1 MASTATV
8 PGSGQ
13 ALLLR
18 TAVDIDVTPLF
29 NGKGNEVICDIDPD
43 PGYAKGGNIQL
54 EKNSSYTLAFNLRA
68 PSTGPLAGLRFE
80 IDQAGVCQGFWSDD
94 AGCPTNVTKAPY
106 YGTPVLDPNN
116 SNRLLV
122 DVDPPG
128 KEYAVHYRL
137 NFVDNKGGK
146 GHFDPIII
154 NQ

>member
-1 MASTATV
+1 MPHTDTGTIGGDA
-8 PGSGQ
+8 P
-13 ALLLR
+13 ALLMR
-18 TAVDIDVTPLF
+18 TPVDVDVTPLF
-29 NGKGNEVICDIDPD
+29 IAKGNEIICDIDPP

-68 PSTGPLAGLRFE
+68 PISGPLAGLGFD

-94 AGCPTNVTKAPY
+94 GGCPTHETNAQYYSKAR
-106 YGTPVLDPNN
+106 LDPNN
-116 SNRLLV
+116 SKRLLV

-128 KEYAVHYRL
+128 QEYAVHYRL
-137 NFVDNKGGK
+137 NFNNK